1 MDLSFDQFVQ
11 TVSSLKTFDRDGIE
25 KRRAMRVGHR
35 ARVFILVV
43 DPNDKK
49 NTNGRTGKL
58 IHVPVQLR
66 DFSMKGLRFVHKR
79 PMQKGESFI
88 LLLRKADGQ
97 PVHLLCTVAHCQPA
111 SAGATELYNI
121 GARIERPVERELAQP
136 GPTPRQSINQPRVA

>member
-35 ARVFILVV
+35 ARVFILVP
-43 DPNDKK
+43 DPEKK
-49 NTNGRTGKL
+49 YGNGRPTKL
-58 IHVPVQLR
+58 VHIPVQLR
-66 DFSMKGLRFVHKR
+66 DFSMKGLRFMHKQA
-79 PMQKGESFI
+79 MQKGDTFV

-111 SAGATELYNI
+111 AANLFNI
-121 GARIERPVERELAQP
+121 GARIERPIEREMAQP
-136 GPTPRQSINQPRVA
+136 GPSSSKSANRSKFA